1 MKYKFRGRN
10 IKTDKWEYGYLTS
23 ADTINDIRV
32 RKNSIGMQSG
42 IWDKHDKMIYE
53 NDIIKYLNRYYK
65 VIYLPS
71 YGFCFKAIDREDQ
84 LGFPLLKRIND
95 VEIVGNEEVYND
107 RDINYDFVSR
117 KDNIWDYIDF
127 RN

>member
-10 IKTDKWEYGYLTS
+10 VKTDKWEYGYLTS

-42 IWDKHDKMIYE
+42 VLDRYNKMIYE
-53 NDIIKYLNRYYK
+53 NDIIKHLNQYYK
-65 VIYLPS
+65 VIYLPP
-71 YGFCFKAIDREDQ
+71 YGFCLKAIDQDQ
-84 LGFPLLKRIND
+84 SDLLLLRGID
-95 VEIVGNEEVYND
+95 IEIVGNEEVYND
-107 RDINYDFVSR
+107 RNINHDFVNR
-117 KDNIWDYIDF
+117 KDSIWNYIDF